1 MNRKENNILSLLKM
15 KPTPQSS
22 DYVLNKR
29 QFHLHTLLT
38 EQRHPRTWNLSFT
51 IKDDVEKGLEQI
63 FSVDED
69 TFKKFREMAED
80 TALLCQAV
88 QSVSLAI
95 AKRKKIFIYGCGS
108 TGRLAKQMESSIWR
122 PFWRGIKKSP
132 FWKRLKTSIP
142 DDTEDRLIGEMTGGD
157 RALISALEGFEDL
170 QLVGKLQLQNHGVE
184 RGDVVFC
191 ITEGGET
198 SSVIGAILAASE
210 HYGRLTEDTID
221 EAKNHLYFIYNN
233 PDEVLVPFDRSR
245 AVIENPAITKINLTT
260 GPQAITG
267 STRMQAT
274 TAETFVVGTI
284 LEFGIRRIL
293 KDTLSDE
300 ELSQLCFDT
309 KTDLR
314 ERLLSFD
321 RIRKQLAQASKD
333 IAKFILLESET
344 YRKGKLSTYFA
355 KKALNTVFIDCAERS
370 PTFHLYPL
378 DTVHE
383 KERKCWVQVWTE
395 GEDYKHAWQN
405 FLGRGF
411 RGLEEQLYKPSFLN
425 QIEDVYLKNAALNSL
440 IYAGKDQEKLY
451 DFSFSVENIRKK
463 GPNKDDLGVLVC
475 LDDEIQELSQS
486 DSSAGRFISLF
497 KEKDAKLALVLISD
511 NDSRKIK
518 NILNLLPL
526 GHEDVVIHIGMGQS
540 NDPLGLNR
548 QTLLK
553 ILLNSHST
561 AVMARMR
568 RVVGNT
574 MTNVN
579 PSNLKLIGRATY
591 LIMSHVNDTLS
602 QNEWVQKHGKSDP
615 LTYEQANAI
624 LFEAM
629 EFVSRKGEQISEV
642 ELSIIRILEA
652 FRTHKFI
659 GWEDALSVSLTQ
671 DLEKYLKR

>member
-1 MNRKENNILSLLKM
+1 M
-15 KPTPQSS
+15 KPNPQSS

-29 QFHLHTLLT
+29 QFQLHTLLT
-38 EQRHPRTWNLSFT
+38 EQRHPRTWNLSYT
-51 IKDDVEKGLEQI
+51 LKDDVEKGLEQI

-69 TFKKFREMAED
+69 ISKKFHQMAED
-80 TALLCQAV
+80 TALLPQAV
-88 QSVSLAI
+88 QSVSRAI
-95 AKRKKIFIYGCGS
+95 EKRKKIFIYGCGS

-132 FWKRLKTSIP
+132 FWERLKTSIP
-142 DDTEDRLIGEMTGGD
+142 DDAEDRLIGEMTGGD

-170 QLVGKLQLQNHGVE
+170 QLVGKLQLQNHGME

-233 PDEVLVPFDRSR
+233 PDEVLAPFDRSR
-245 AVIENPAITKINLTT
+245 AVIENPAITKINLAT

-274 TAETFVVGTI
+274 TAETFVMGTI

-300 ELSQLCFDT
+300 DLSRLCFDT

-333 IAKFILLESET
+333 MAKFIHLESET

-411 RGLEEQLYKPSFLN
+411 RGLEEQFYKPYFLN

-440 IYAGKDQEKLY
+440 IHAGKDQEKLY

-475 LDDEIQELSQS
+475 LDDEIQELSHS

-497 KEKDAKLALVLISD
+497 KEKEANLALVLISD
-511 NDSRKIK
+511 NDSQKIK
-518 NILNLLPL
+518 NIINSLPL
-526 GHEDVVIHIGMGQS
+526 DPEDVVIHIGMGQS

-568 RVVGNT
+568 RVFGNT

-602 QNEWVQKHGKSDP
+602 QNEWIKKHGKSEP

-629 EFVSRKGEQISEV
+629 EFVSRKGGQISEV
-642 ELSIIRILEA
+642 ELCIIRILEA
-652 FRTHKFI
+652 RRTHTFI
-659 GWEDALSVSLTQ
+659 GWEDTLSVLLTQ
-671 DLEKYLKR
+671 GLEKYLER

>member
-1 MNRKENNILSLLKM
+1 
-15 KPTPQSS
+15 
-22 DYVLNKR
+22 
-29 QFHLHTLLT
+29 
-38 EQRHPRTWNLSFT
+38 
-51 IKDDVEKGLEQI
+51 
-63 FSVDED
+63 
-69 TFKKFREMAED
+69 
-80 TALLCQAV
+80 
-88 QSVSLAI
+88 
-95 AKRKKIFIYGCGS
+95 
-108 TGRLAKQMESSIWR
+108 
-122 PFWRGIKKSP
+122 
-132 FWKRLKTSIP
+132 LKTSIP

-210 HYGRLTEDTID
+210 HYGPLTEDTLD

-245 AVIENPAITKINLTT
+245 AVIENPAITKINLAT
-260 GPQAITG
+260 GPQTITG

-378 DTVHE
+378 DTVNE

-411 RGLEEQLYKPSFLN
+411 RGLEEQLYKPYFLN

-440 IYAGKDQEKLY
+440 IHAGKDQEKLY
-451 DFSFSVENIRKK
+451 DFSFSVENIHKK

-486 DSSAGRFISLF
+486 YSSAGRFISLF
-497 KEKDAKLALVLISD
+497 KEKNAKLALVLISD

-518 NILNLLPL
+518 NILHLLPL

>member
-518 NILNLLPL
+518 NILNLL
-526 GHEDVVIHIGMGQS
+526 
-540 NDPLGLNR
+540 
-548 QTLLK
+548 
-553 ILLNSHST
+553 
-561 AVMARMR
+561 
-568 RVVGNT
+568 
-574 MTNVN
+574 
-579 PSNLKLIGRATY
+579 
-591 LIMSHVNDTLS
+591 
-602 QNEWVQKHGKSDP
+602 
-615 LTYEQANAI
+615 
-624 LFEAM
+624 
-629 EFVSRKGEQISEV
+629 
-642 ELSIIRILEA
+642 
-652 FRTHKFI
+652 
-659 GWEDALSVSLTQ
+659 
-671 DLEKYLKR
+671 

>member
-1 MNRKENNILSLLKM
+1 M

>member
-1 MNRKENNILSLLKM
+1 MSTIRNDILSLLKIV
-15 KPTPQSS
+15 PSAQSI
-22 DYVLNKR
+22 DYVNNKKPF
-29 QFHLHTLLT
+29 QLHTLLT
-38 EQRHPRTWNLSFT
+38 EQRHPRTWNLSYT
-51 IKDDVEKGLEQI
+51 LKDDVEKGLEQI

-69 TFKKFREMAED
+69 ISKKFHQMAED
-80 TALLCQAV
+80 TVLLRQAV
-88 QSVSLAI
+88 QSVSRAI
-95 AKRKKIFIYGCGS
+95 EKRKKIFIYGCGS

-122 PFWRGIKKSP
+122 PFWRGIKKGP
-132 FWKRLKTSIP
+132 FWERLKTSIP

-170 QLVGKLQLQNHGVE
+170 QLVGKLQLQNHGME

-210 HYGRLTEDTID
+210 HYGRLTEDAID

-233 PDEVLVPFDRSR
+233 PDEVLAPFDRSR
-245 AVIENPAITKINLTT
+245 AVIENPAITKINLAT

-274 TAETFVVGTI
+274 TAETFIIGII
-284 LEFGIRRIL
+284 LEFGIRKIL
-293 KDTLSDE
+293 KDKLSDE
-300 ELSQLCFDT
+300 ELDLLGFDT

-314 ERLLSFD
+314 EKLLSFD

-333 IAKFILLESET
+333 MAKFIHLESET

-395 GEDYKHAWQN
+395 GKDYQQAWQN
-405 FLGRGF
+405 FLGRDF
-411 RGLEEQLYKPSFLN
+411 RGLEEQFYKPHFLA
-425 QIEDVYLKNAALNSL
+425 QIDDVYLKEAALNSL
-440 IYAGKDQEKLY
+440 SLAGKAQEKLY
-451 DFSFSVENIRKK
+451 DLSFSDENIHKL
-463 GPNKDDLGVLVC
+463 GPKKDDLGVLVC
-475 LDDEIQELSQS
+475 LDDEIEELAKSE
-486 DSSAGRFISLF
+486 SSILRFVNLF
-497 KEKDAKLALVLISD
+497 KEKDAKLALVLVSD
-511 NDSRKIK
+511 NVSQKTKKIISQLSLEK
-518 NILNLLPL
+518 QDVVLLISMDKVADPLNLDR
-526 GHEDVVIHIGMGQS
+526 H
-540 NDPLGLNR
+540 
-548 QTLLK
+548 TLLK
-553 ILLNSHST
+553 MILNSHST
-561 AVMARMR
+561 AVMARIG

-602 QNEWVQKHGKSDP
+602 QEEWVQKHGKADP
-615 LTYEQANAI
+615 VTYEQANAI

-629 EFVSRKGEQISEV
+629 DFIAKRDDQISEV
-642 ELSIIRILEA
+642 ELSIIRVLEA
-652 FRTHKFI
+652 LRTNKFI
-659 GWEDALSVSLTQ
+659 SWQDALSILVNQ
-671 DLEKYLKR
+671 GLENYLR